1 VSETTGSE
9 STIDDKKMPLLDHL
23 VELRRRL
30 IYAAI
35 ALLLAFFVCFY
46 FANSLFDFL
55 VQPLAEIWEGQEGR
69 RLIFTAL
76 QEKFFTNVKVA
87 FFAALFLAFPIISAQ
102 LWAFI
107 APGLYRNEKHAFLPF
122 LIATPILFFGG
133 AAFVFYIVLPLAWQF
148 FAGFE
153 QLATGGGLSI
163 QLEPKVNEY
172 LSLTM
177 RLLFAFGL
185 AFELPVALTLMV
197 RVGITSSDSLK
208 RKRRYSIVLA
218 FVAAAILTP
227 PDPISQ
233 LTLAIP
239 IILLYEVSIW
249 CGKLVERRARKAA
262 EEEDEDSS

>member
-1 VSETTGSE
+1 MSEAANTDE
-9 STIDDKKMPLLDHL
+9 AIDDKKMPLLDHL

-30 IYAAI
+30 IYAAA
-35 ALLLAFFVCFY
+35 ALLLAFLVCFY
-46 FANSLFDFL
+46 FANPLFDFL
-55 VQPLAEIWEGQEGR
+55 VQPLADLWQGQDGR

-76 QEKFFTNVKVA
+76 HEKFFTNVKVA
-87 FFAALFLAFPIISAQ
+87 FFAAAFLAFPIISAQ
-102 LWAFI
+102 IWAFI
-107 APGLYRNEKHAFLPF
+107 APGLYRNEKSAFLPF
-122 LIATPILFFGG
+122 LIATPILFFAGG
-133 AAFVFYIVLPLAWQF
+133 AFVFYIVLPVAWQF

-153 QLATGGGLSI
+153 QLTPTEGLSI

-177 RLLFAFGL
+177 RLLFAFGV
-185 AFELPVALTLMV
+185 AFELPVVLTLLV
-197 RVGITSSDSLK
+197 RVGIVSTDSLK
-208 RKRRYSIVLA
+208 KKRRYAVVLA

-249 CGKLVERRARKAA
+249 CGRLLERRAEKAA
-262 EEEDEDSS
+262 AAEDTAS